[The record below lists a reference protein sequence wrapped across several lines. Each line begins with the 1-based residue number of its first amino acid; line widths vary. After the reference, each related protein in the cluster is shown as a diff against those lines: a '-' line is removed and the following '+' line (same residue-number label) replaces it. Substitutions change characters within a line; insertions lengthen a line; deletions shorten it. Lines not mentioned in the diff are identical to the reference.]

1 MDATLEGIR
10 YSTVFND
17 KVEAFLA
24 DPQTK
29 AALVDYTH
37 TYDNLLEK
45 SRFFRKGVFNHYQAS
60 EIARQLKNHGF
71 FQAEHKVYLHSNT
84 EDTRVETEAELET
97 IIAEELAT
105 ILSDDLLREKF
116 NKVDSKLTNRE
127 LREFREFL
135 LANQTLIPRLSDP
148 EIFKEDLLKSYLMLH
163 RDDFRELMD
172 EFSKGKRRL
181 EEITAEATAQ
191 ATKWQEIINIF
202 NRRFSVPFEVSIENK
217 QDVILK
223 RATPNIGFSFE
234 DGLTQPVP
242 VERETLV
249 DVLSRGERRALY
261 ILNIIFEVEARKNDN
276 VPTLFVI
283 DDIADSFDYKN
294 KYAIVEYLSD
304 ILLESHF
311 YQIILTHNYDFY
323 RTVWRRLELGG
334 TNYHVDKS
342 SEQVDLSNE
351 RMYRDPFE
359 RWKATASKSDR
370 IDILL
375 AMIPFVRNLA
385 DYCGFEAESIRLT
398 SLLHRK
404 RESDSVAL
412 GELLAIY
419 KKVLNGR
426 EFVSGLPADSLVTPL
441 ILKSAQDVAR
451 AGDVALDLEKKVVIS
466 MAIRLIAEMKM
477 IEVIEDQAFVEG
489 ITKNQTAT
497 LARKFKEVVAD
508 RPEHTGLAS
517 LIDRVNLM
525 TPENIHLNSFM
536 YEPILDM
543 SAEHLR
549 KLYEELKLTSNG

>member
-1 MDATLEGIR
+1 M
-10 YSTVFND
+10 
-17 KVEAFLA
+17 
-24 DPQTK
+24 
-29 AALVDYTH
+29 
-37 TYDNLLEK
+37 
-45 SRFFRKGVFNHYQAS
+45 
-60 EIARQLKNHGF
+60 
-71 FQAEHKVYLHSNT
+71 
-84 EDTRVETEAELET
+84 
-97 IIAEELAT
+97 
-105 ILSDDLLREKF
+105 
-116 NKVDSKLTNRE
+116 
-127 LREFREFL
+127 
-135 LANQTLIPRLSDP
+135 
-148 EIFKEDLLKSYLMLH
+148 
-163 RDDFRELMD
+163 
-172 EFSKGKRRL
+172 
-181 EEITAEATAQ
+181 
-191 ATKWQEIINIF
+191 
-202 NRRFSVPFEVSIENK
+202 SIENK

-234 DGLTQPVP
+234 DGLTHPVP

-294 KYAIVEYLSD
+294 KCAIVEYLSD

-359 RWKATASKSDR
+359 RWKATASRSDR

-497 LARKFKEVVAD
+497 LARRFKEVVAD
-508 RPEHTGLAS
+508 RPEHTGLVS

-549 KLYEELKLTSNG
+549 KLYEELIATSNG